1 MKETLQVEMWGQ
13 FPAHLSAIAAIKKKK
28 KSVVTNSGKTTL
40 DSQ

>member
-28 KSVVTNSGKTTL
+28 NRLLQTQAKQL
-40 DSQ
+40 